1 MHKFFKKINNKIKQ
15 GDGKFMEKKDF
26 EIKQGIKAHF
36 IKTDLFKTNMISCI
50 ITVPLIRENVTKN
63 ALIVSMLRRGTANFK
78 TQLDLSRELENL
90 YGAAFE
96 CGIDKYGDNQI
107 LKFYADSI
115 NDKFALNQEEILK
128 NTLNILLDII
138 CNPLLENGKFKE
150 EYLKVEKENL
160 SKIIKSKIDDK
171 DLYAYETCISK
182 MYGDNG
188 FGLYKYGYLEDL
200 ENITVENLT
209 EHYNNLIQ
217 NSKMDIFISGDFD
230 EKYIKEIIL
239 NNQNI
244 QKLRPRIENYI
255 LNNELTEKKQTPENV
270 NEITETMDVTQGKLV
285 IGMDV
290 NADCDKLQFKTLLY
304 NIVLGSGANS
314 LLFQNVREKESLAYS
329 IKSLYVKQKANIF
342 IRAGIEIPNFEKAV
356 RLIEE
361 QLEIM
366 KKGEFSDND
375 LASAKEYVKAGIV
388 AIETEQDT
396 GIVYYIGQEISK
408 TDTTLEEY
416 LKNIEEITK
425 QDIMEIAQNIKIN
438 TVYFLKNEKEEAD
451 ANHTK

>member
-1 MHKFFKKINNKIKQ
+1 
-15 GDGKFMEKKDF
+15 MEKKDF
-26 EIKQGIKAHF
+26 EIKQGIKAHL
-36 IKTDLFKTNMISCI
+36 IKTDLFKTNMISCL
-50 ITVPLIRENVTKN
+50 ITVPLTRENVTKN

-107 LKFYADSI
+107 LRFYADSI
-115 NDKFALNQEEILK
+115 DDKFALTDEEILK
-128 NTLNILLDII
+128 NTIRILLDIV

-160 SKIIKSKIDDK
+160 SKIIKSKKDDK

-182 MYGDNG
+182 MYGENG

-200 ENITVENLT
+200 ETINVDNLT
-209 EHYNNLIQ
+209 EHYQNLIQ
-217 NSKMDIFISGDFD
+217 NSKIDIFVSGDFD
-230 EKYIKEIIL
+230 EETVKQTIL
-239 NNQNI
+239 NDENI

-255 LNNELTEKKQTPENV
+255 LNNEYTECKQTVENV
-270 NEITETMDVTQGKLV
+270 NEIIEETDVTQGKLV
-285 IGMDV
+285 IGMNV
-290 NADCDKLQFKTLLY
+290 NSNVHKVQFKTLLY
-304 NIVLGSGANS
+304 NIILGSGANS

-329 IKSLYVKQKANIF
+329 IKSIYVKQKANIF

-356 RLIEE
+356 NLIKE

-366 KKGEFSDND
+366 KKGEFSDED
-375 LASAKEYVKAGIV
+375 LASAKEFVKSGIA

-396 GIVYYIGQEISK
+396 GIIYYIGQEISK
-408 TDTTLEEY
+408 TNVSVDEY
-416 LKNIEEITK
+416 CKIMEEITRE
-425 QDIMEIAQNIKIN
+425 DIIEIANSIEIN
-438 TVYFLKNEKEEAD
+438 TIYFLKNE
-451 ANHTK
+451 T

>member
-1 MHKFFKKINNKIKQ
+1 
-15 GDGKFMEKKDF
+15 MEKKDF
-26 EIKQGIKAHF
+26 EIKQGIKAHL
-36 IKTDLFKTNMISCI
+36 IKTDLFKTNMISGI
-50 ITVPLIRENVTKN
+50 ITVPLTRENVTKN

-78 TQLDLSRELENL
+78 TQLDLSRALENL

-107 LKFYADSI
+107 LRFYIDSI
-115 NDKFALNQEEILK
+115 NDKFALNDEEILQ
-128 NTLNILLDII
+128 NTIHILLDIM

-160 SKIIKSKIDDK
+160 AKIIESKIDDK

-200 ENITVENLT
+200 ENINVDNLT
-209 EHYNNLIQ
+209 EHYQNLIQ
-217 NSKMDIFISGDFD
+217 NSKIDLFISGDFD
-230 EKYIKEIIL
+230 EKNVKNIIL
-239 NNQNI
+239 NDENI
-244 QKLRPRIENYI
+244 QKLRPRIENYV
-255 LNNELTEKKQTPENV
+255 LNNEFTECKQNVENV
-270 NEITETMDVTQGKLV
+270 NEVIEKMDVTQGKLV

-290 NADCDKLQFKTLLY
+290 NSKIENVQFKTLLY
-304 NIVLGSGANS
+304 NIVLGTGANS

-329 IKSLYVKQKANIF
+329 IRSMYVKQKANIF

-356 RLIEE
+356 NLIKD

-366 KKGEFSDND
+366 KKGEFTDED
-375 LASAKEYVKAGIV
+375 LASAKEYVKSGIV

-396 GIVYYIGQEISK
+396 GIIYYIGQEISK
-408 TDTTLEEY
+408 TNTTIEEY
-416 LKNIEEITK
+416 AKIIESITRE
-425 QDIMEIAQNIKIN
+425 DIIEIADNVDIHTI
-438 TVYFLKNEKEEAD
+438 YFLRDEGDK
-451 ANHTK
+451 